1 MTVMNASIPLPT
13 VLSHAL
19 VAFTIEFDNE
29 AEGQIIHRATKHGAS
44 PGSRQG
50 PWLVSLVMWANCMQ
64 FIDKKGVSV
73 RELESRARTKTNLA
87 GMERWGYIVVEPYPA
102 DPRPKPPRSAWVVRS
117 TVAGRKAQEIWRPL
131 FGVIEKRWQERFGKD
146 EIDELREALGAVVGQ
161 LDFELP
167 DCLPILG
174 YGLFS
179 RGPDYKQTASA
190 PREEGEGKPLSA
202 LLSQVLLAFALEFES
217 ESELSLAISANVV
230 RVLDAKGVRVRDL
243 PLLTGVSKEAI
254 AMSLS
259 FVTKRGFAVVGADAT
274 GLRTKVARLT
284 PKGRKAQEAC
294 RQLLIAIELR
304 WQERRG
310 KETIGDLRES
320 LERLVGEPTAQ
331 LSPLFRGL
339 ETRPGGWRASLRKPD
354 TLPYFPMVLHRGGF
368 PDGS

>member
-1 MTVMNASIPLPT
+1 MFVNDLDAGFQEKNGQVTAVIGHVQLPLE
-13 VLSHAL
+13 VHAL
-19 VAFTIEFDNE
+19 
-29 AEGQIIHRATKHGAS
+29 R
-44 PGSRQG
+44 
-50 PWLVSLVMWANCMQ
+50 
-64 FIDKKGVSV
+64 V

-102 DPRPKPPRSAWVVRS
+102 DPRPKPPHSAWVVRS

-131 FGVIEKRWQERFGKD
+131 FGVIEKRWQERFRKD

-161 LDFELP
+161 FDFELP

-217 ESELSLAISANVV
+217 ESELSLAISANVL

-243 PLLTGVSKEAI
+243 PVLTGVSKEAI
-254 AMSLS
+254 ATSLS

-274 GLRTKVARLT
+274 GLRAKVARLT

-304 WQERRG
+304 WQERLG
-310 KETIGDLRES
+310 KEAIGDLRES
-320 LERLVGEPTAQ
+320 LERLVGEPRAQ

>member
-1 MTVMNASIPLPT
+1 MNASIPLPT
-13 VLSHAL
+13 LLSHAL

-29 AEGQIIHRATKHGAS
+29 AEGQIIHRTTKHGAS

-102 DPRPKPPRSAWVVRS
+102 DPRPKPPRSAWMVRS
-117 TVAGRKAQEIWRPL
+117 TAAGRKAQEIWRPL
-131 FGVIEKRWQERFGKD
+131 FGVIEKRWRERFGKD

-190 PREEGEGKPLSA
+190 PREAGEGKPLSA

-230 RVLDAKGVRVRDL
+230 GVLDAKGVRVRDL

-254 AMSLS
+254 AMSFS

-304 WQERRG
+304 CQERLG